1 MELCWPKVGHT
12 FKVSQHYQCVIYYC
26 MFVLKSHV
34 MEIKM
39 IKTFHK
45 GFINKNCKWLLCIS
59 HHELFI
65 ILLLKLP
72 KKSFLDCSIKSACST
87 VISSYCS
94 STSSMGHSPLSNDH
108 CYFDHPCSA
117 GVQCTLSLPTLFL
130 VALFLIALFSFTG
143 SGILLVFS
151 GISYCSLEG
160 WLQVLKKRSSDVFR
174 ELPTF
179 KHAFNPFD
187 FAKGESLYLTQIK
200 FIKDATTFIGQ
211 NACKDFSILSFNF
224 SCHCLRSPF
233 LNPPAPGFLGCLGSE
248 FMYLPV
254 LDTCRPKFYV

>member
-72 KKSFLDCSIKSACST
+72 KKKSFLDCSIKSACST
-87 VISSYCS
+87 AISSYCS

-108 CYFDHPCSA
+108 CYFDHPCR
-117 GVQCTLSLPTLFL
+117 CTVYSLPSHSLSRCSL
-130 VALFLIALFSFTG
+130 P
-143 SGILLVFS
+143 
-151 GISYCSLEG
+151 YCSLQFH
-160 WLQVLKKRSSDVFR
+160 WNWHPSRFQWNQLL
-174 ELPTF
+174 
-179 KHAFNPFD
+179 
-187 FAKGESLYLTQIK
+187 
-200 FIKDATTFIGQ
+200 
-211 NACKDFSILSFNF
+211 LS
-224 SCHCLRSPF
+224 
-233 LNPPAPGFLGCLGSE
+233 
-248 FMYLPV
+248 
-254 LDTCRPKFYV
+254 